1 METRSRGC
9 ARPALLSS
17 HCAGLAA
24 VRRTPSWAAM
34 SAAQAQAGGRRRAR
48 SRRDPGPARAAH
60 PAAPCAAMAEDS
72 PKRRK
77 ANFTEAETEALIA
90 LVLRHEPMLFAGGAG
105 RAPPGQRRRLWEQI
119 RREVSPLA
127 ACPRDVE
134 DLKKRWRDLK
144 RRDRAKLRRLSSELQ
159 ERGPAPEEGALPTP
173 GGSESPPGAYH
184 GYIEQP
190 GQDSQPSVAEMK
202 LKEEIVVKIVEQEE
216 ERSVHSPEEPPSQ
229 EHFPSIE
236 TPYLS
241 PFGKADYKTSFQR
254 RAEEGDSSGQDSL
267 YLQQQ
272 QVRVMQ
278 LGFESVNH
286 NLCLLQ
292 HSVQD
297 LNSSV
302 RLMARTLEAI
312 KNVYVKNNA
321 GPVSSSN
328 CCTQTTVGHGSPAS
342 PAAEDRSRSHV
353 TESSS
358 RSSSRSS
365 SGTSQERGPSLSL
378 KNIKREKTNGD
389 YYTLGDA

>member
-1 METRSRGC
+1 
-9 ARPALLSS
+9 
-17 HCAGLAA
+17 
-24 VRRTPSWAAM
+24 
-34 SAAQAQAGGRRRAR
+34 
-48 SRRDPGPARAAH
+48 
-60 PAAPCAAMAEDS
+60 MAEGS

-105 RAPPGQRRRLWEQI
+105 RASPGQRRRLWEHI
-119 RREVSPLA
+119 RRQVSPLA

-159 ERGPAPEEGALPTP
+159 ERGPPTEEGALPTP
-173 GGSESPPGAYH
+173 GGTESPLGASR

-190 GQDSQPSVAEMK
+190 GLDRQPSVTELK
-202 LKEEIVVKIVEQEE
+202 LKEEIVVTIVEQEE
-216 ERSVHSPEEPPSQ
+216 ERSVHSPVEAPSQ
-229 EHFPSIE
+229 YHFPSIE
-236 TPYLS
+236 TPYLNS
-241 PFGKADYKTSFQR
+241 FGKPEYKTNFQQQ
-254 RAEEGDSSGQDSL
+254 AEESDSSGQDSL

-272 QVRVMQ
+272 QIRVMQ
-278 LGFESVNH
+278 LGFESVNQ

-297 LNSSV
+297 LSSSV

-312 KNVYVKNNA
+312 KNVYVKNGA
-321 GPVSSSN
+321 EHVTSDS
-328 CCTQTTVGHGSPAS
+328 CTQTTAGCHSPGSPVAD
-342 PAAEDRSRSHV
+342 DRSRSHV

-365 SGTSQERGPSLSL
+365 SGISQERGPSGFPSLPL
-378 KNIKREKTNGD
+378 KNIKREKNNED
-389 YYTLGDA
+389 

>member
-1 METRSRGC
+1 
-9 ARPALLSS
+9 
-17 HCAGLAA
+17 
-24 VRRTPSWAAM
+24 M
-34 SAAQAQAGGRRRAR
+34 SAAPAQAAATGGRRRSGAR
-48 SRRDPGPARAAH
+48 SSSRRRRRDPAPAPRAAH
-60 PAAPCAAMAEDS
+60 PASMAGEGS

-90 LVLRHEPMLFAGGAG
+90 LVLRHEPLLFAGGAG
-105 RAPPGQRRRLWEQI
+105 RAPPGQRRRLWEHI
-119 RREVSPLA
+119 RRQVSPLA

-144 RRDRAKLRRLSSELQ
+144 RRDRAKLRRLSGELQ
-159 ERGPAPEEGALPTP
+159 EREEQAPGEEGAPPTP
-173 GGSESPPGAYH
+173 GGTQSPLGEPH
-184 GYIEQP
+184 GCIEQP
-190 GQDSQPSVAEMK
+190 SQDSQPGFAEMK
-202 LKEEIVVKIVEQEE
+202 LKEEIVVKIVEQED

-254 RAEEGDSSGQDSL
+254 QAEEGDSSGQDSL

-312 KNVYVKNNA
+312 KNVYVKNNG

-328 CCTQTTVGHGSPAS
+328 SCTQTTAGYRSPAS

-365 SGTSQERGPSLSL
+365 SGTSQERGPSLPL
-378 KNIKREKTNGD
+378 KNIKREKN
-389 YYTLGDA
+389 